1 MKAPSQRGTEGSN
14 LASSSGE
21 SANFR
26 FLVQHI
32 IRQEV
37 AVGREAGRRSRRA
50 RLEVSEIR
58 RVGDSHREMF
68 IFLANGA
75 AESEL

>member
-1 MKAPSQRGTEGSN
+1 LGTELFAAGRAG
-14 LASSSGE
+14 LHD
-21 SANFR
+21 
-26 FLVQHI
+26 LPVQHI